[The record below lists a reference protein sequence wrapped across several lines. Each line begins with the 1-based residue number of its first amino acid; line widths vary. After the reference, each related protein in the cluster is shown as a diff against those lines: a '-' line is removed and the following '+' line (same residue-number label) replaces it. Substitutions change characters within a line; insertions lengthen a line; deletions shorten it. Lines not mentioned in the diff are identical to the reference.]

1 MSFLTDV
8 AIVVLA
14 DEDEAIAHVNQRLA
28 SGDPHPQR
36 LLKTDLEKAGAG
48 GCKATSLVVYA
59 ACFNYLD
66 FGTLEDAIRSAPWR
80 LPGSVIA
87 YIDGEGF
94 PSTFVLS
101 PARPDCWKVRP
112 DAGW

>member
-1 MSFLTDV
+1 VSFLTDV
-8 AIVVLA
+8 AIVVLHG
-14 DEDEAIAHVNQRLA
+14 EDGAIAHVNRQLA
-28 SGDPHPQR
+28 RDDPRPQQLAR
-36 LLKTDLEKAGAG
+36 TGLEKAGAG

-59 ACFNYLD
+59 GCFNYLD
-66 FGTLEDAIRSAPWR
+66 FGTLETAIRSAPWR
-80 LPGSVIA
+80 LPGCVVA

-101 PARPDCWKVRP
+101 PARPDHWKVMP